1 MSGLEQR
8 TNARDEALGGT
19 PAITAVTAQSPGA
32 DAAAASAVWPTIDGD
47 LLDERRAA
55 VPAFPLESLPQP
67 WPAWVREAARSADAP
82 ADYVAQAALA
92 TAAGVSGTRVWVCLS
107 EGWIEPLQL
116 WLAVVGAPSTGK
128 SPALALMG
136 RLVTALERER
146 VEPCE
151 PWPRRIALADP
162 TADGV
167 IEALYQGRHGKL
179 LWRDG
184 ADGCFTPLR
193 GMANARHLEDLEVS
207 MLGSIEPD
215 AVASKMQRGVDGL
228 AARFL
233 YAWPHR
239 VAYCPLAHRTHPAS
253 DDVLLS
259 LRRLLQ
265 LSLRTRCLLSLD
277 PSATAAFDAFL
288 ARLHRELRH
297 TEGLEA
303 AWLGKGRGKVA
314 CLAGLFALMS
324 WSATNEAE
332 PPGVIGQE
340 AVERAV
346 SLWSDYYRPHAL
358 AFLQRTMPTDVECRA
373 RRVVQ
378 WLRADGRRNVSRKDV
393 RRTALAQTV
402 NAKETDRVLARLV
415 EAGVLQ
421 PVGNEGPAQRGRP
434 ALRWQVNPLLQ
445 MT

>member
-8 TNARDEALGGT
+8 TKGRDEGFGGA
-19 PAITAVTAQSPGA
+19 PAITAVTARSPGA
-32 DAAAASAVWPTIDGD
+32 DAAAVSPVWPTIDGD

-55 VPAFPLESLPQP
+55 VPAFPLELLPQA
-67 WPAWVREAARSADAP
+67 WPAWVGAAARSADAP
-82 ADYVAQAALA
+82 ADYVAQAVLA
-92 TAAGVSGTRVWVCLS
+92 TAAGMSGTRVWICIS
-107 EGWIEPLQL
+107 EGWVEPLQL
-116 WLAVVGAPSTGK
+116 WLAVVGTSSTGK
-128 SPALALMG
+128 SPALAMVG
-136 RLVTALERER
+136 RLVSALERER
-146 VEPCE
+146 GESRE

-167 IEALYQGRHGKL
+167 LEALHQGRHGKL

-184 ADGCFTPLR
+184 ADGCFTPLK
-193 GMANARHLEDLEVS
+193 GMASARHLEDLEVS

-215 AVASKMQRGVDGL
+215 AVASQMQRGGDGL

-233 YAWPHR
+233 YAWPHPLP
-239 VAYCPLAHRTHPAS
+239 YCPLAQRIHPAS

-265 LSLRTRCLLSLD
+265 LSLRARCLLSLD

-297 TEGLEA
+297 AEGLEE

-314 CLAGLFALMS
+314 CLAGLFTLMS
-324 WSATNEAE
+324 WSASGEAE
-332 PPGVIGQE
+332 PPREIGQE

-358 AFLQRTMPTDVECRA
+358 AFLQRTMPTDIECRA
-373 RRVVQ
+373 RRVVH
-378 WLRADGRRNVSRKDV
+378 WLRANGRRNVSKTEV
-393 RRTALAQTV
+393 RRMALAQTV

-415 EAGVLQ
+415 EAGVLR
-421 PVGNEGPAQRGRP
+421 PVGNEAPAQRGRP
-434 ALRWQVNPLLQ
+434 ALRWQVNPSFQ
-445 MT
+445 IA